1 MDLIKKITSGFLIL
15 LMVLTNLTGCYTY
28 NVNKVSEF
36 RQGSTSNTIVI
47 PKRALQIRFD
57 DEFSPR
63 SNKYYTLQQNIG
75 FRAIERYV
83 KEYELTNKYPVEF
96 IAVIAGKDS
105 IHYQFHSC
113 DTCKFATVIKT
124 YLTDQMIEIE
134 TVTAE
139 ISAGK
144 TIVLIVIVGG
154 VSAFLVKRELN
165 NWNMNFNFNFR

>member
-1 MDLIKKITSGFLIL
+1 MDLAKKTIISFLIL
-15 LMVLTNLTGCYTY
+15 LIVLISLTGCYTY
-28 NVNKVSEF
+28 RNNKEGEF
-36 RQGSTSNTIVI
+36 RKGETSDTIYI
-47 PKRALQIRFD
+47 PKKALHLGYN